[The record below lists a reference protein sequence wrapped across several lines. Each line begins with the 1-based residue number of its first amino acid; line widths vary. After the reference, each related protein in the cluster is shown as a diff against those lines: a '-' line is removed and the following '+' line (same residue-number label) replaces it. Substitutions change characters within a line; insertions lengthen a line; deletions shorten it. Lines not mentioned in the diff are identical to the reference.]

1 MNYHTMH
8 TVRILYFSY
17 MIDTQT
23 NLFNVVFLVGGG
35 IALCSTGAA
44 LAVLN
49 SQTSYFSSQYLNRTP
64 GYYYITTIF
73 AGSLIAVFFLV
84 RWYMSCIYSFI
95 ENCYC
100 FNCSCSQMIIIL
112 STTTIPVKL

>member
-1 MNYHTMH
+1 MTD
-8 TVRILYFSY
+8 I
-17 MIDTQT
+17 QT
-23 NLFNVVFLVGGG
+23 NLFNIVFLVGGG
-35 IALCSTGAA
+35 IAVWYTGAA

-49 SQTSYFSSQYLNRTP
+49 SQTSYFSSQYVTQTP
-64 GYYYITTIF
+64 GYHYFATTF

-84 RWYMSCIYSFI
+84 RWYMSYIYSFT